1 MLVKHLS
8 FDRFNIREHRYY
20 TMLTYAF
27 SHFGFFHYC
36 KHQIISVFDMIIIAS
51 FGRGIKAQ
59 FGNRILWALYVLGA
73 LTGALAMQ
81 FGMPNTPIVIPQ
93 VGADAPISA
102 MITFYGLFNLNSSVL
117 LFVFPV
123 RMWVI

>member
-1 MLVKHLS
+1 
-8 FDRFNIREHRYY
+8 
-20 TMLTYAF
+20 
-27 SHFGFFHYC
+27 
-36 KHQIISVFDMIIIAS
+36 MIIIAS

-59 FGNRILWALYVLGA
+59 FGNRIIWWLYILGA
-73 LTGALAMQ
+73 ATGALAMQ
-81 FGMPNTPIVIPQ
+81 FGMPQTPMVLPQ

>member
-1 MLVKHLS
+1 MNIATTQCS
-8 FDRFNIREHRYY
+8 PMRFHI
-20 TMLTYAF
+20 LDF
-27 SHFGFFHYC
+27 SITVPM
-36 KHQIISVFDMIIIAS
+36 QTITVFDMIIIAS

-59 FGNRILWALYVLGA
+59 FGNRILWALYILGA

-102 MITFYGLFNLNSSVL
+102 MITFYGLFNLSSSVL

-123 RMWVI
+123 KMWVIL